1 MLFALVAYDKPGSVE
16 RRMAI
21 RPEHLKHLESLG
33 QRLKLAGPFLDE
45 KGNMVGS
52 IVLMEAESLE
62 AAEADF
68 RRDPFVAQGLF
79 DSITIKP
86 WKIGINNITA

>member
-1 MLFALVAYDKPGSVE
+1 MLFALVAHDKPASVD

-21 RPEHLKHLESLG
+21 RPDHLKHLETLG
-33 QRLKLAGPFLDE
+33 ERLILAGPFLDE

-52 IVLMEAESLE
+52 IVVIEAETLE

-79 DSITIKP
+79 DSVMIKP
-86 WKIGINNITA
+86 WKIGINNLVK